1 MTKSVDI
8 ISKFKIN
15 STSVN
20 VEKNKKLTLEE
31 TEQMI
36 RFEKERHA
44 RLIGQLKA
52 AEARNRLL
60 IQKKSGL
67 KSLTSFDIFFKFLL
81 VLR

>member
-1 MTKSVDI
+1 MEREEEVKKIQESNSIFTASVM
-8 ISKFKIN
+8 SM
-15 STSVN
+15 N

-60 IQKKSGL
+60 IRKKRV
-67 KSLTSFDIFFKFLL
+67 L
-81 VLR
+81 VQSV